1 MKYFQIQCRFPR
13 VLRLTKRGKTKLIV
27 FPAQYHMY
35 IGAFVFVAWR
45 MMRHIITDRSKE
57 AILWKSI
64 TQALLL
70 LVDMFLYMVVDG
82 DKVGDD
88 K

>member
-1 MKYFQIQCRFPR
+1 
-13 VLRLTKRGKTKLIV
+13 
-27 FPAQYHMY
+27 MY

-70 LVDMFLYMVVDG
+70 LVDMFLYMVVD
-82 DKVGDD
+82 VNYHI
-88 K
+88 

>member
-1 MKYFQIQCRFPR
+1 
-13 VLRLTKRGKTKLIV
+13 
-27 FPAQYHMY
+27 
-35 IGAFVFVAWR
+35 
-45 MMRHIITDRSKE
+45 MRHIITDRSKE